1 LSGEYA
7 VLDGAAAIAMAI
19 DRRAVVTIAPRDG
32 DCHAVKAPGFSE
44 SEGLFSG
51 GAGELA
57 WHDGGEDFRLF
68 ESVWV
73 AAGVTAQES
82 LSFTLDTRSFAVAR
96 RAHREFQG
104 GTGSGVDIACS
115 LAGGV
120 VEYRVGDDAGQR
132 LAWPEGLH
140 YAVFWSGVAADTRS
154 KLERL
159 QVQPVAASRA
169 GLGAAADQFAGV
181 FRGGPV
187 IRILEELDRYRD
199 ALRRFD
205 ADCELGVFDAGH
217 ADLANAAAAHGVV
230 YKPCGAG
237 GGDVGIALA
246 AAEGSLASFTEV
258 AGTLGFRRLD
268 MNLDL
273 QGAMLT
279 EEEH

>member
-1 LSGEYA
+1 L
-7 VLDGAAAIAMAI
+7 AAAITP
-19 DRRAVVTIAPRDG
+19 RLPGGHTVNFRVV
-32 DCHAVKAPGFSE
+32 PGAASI
-44 SEGLFSG
+44 S
-51 GAGELA
+51 LA
-57 WHDGGEDFRLF
+57 AWLAASSNI
-68 ESVWV
+68 ESVM
-73 AAGVTAQES
+73 
-82 LSFTLDTRSFAVAR
+82 TRA
-96 RAHREFQG
+96 
-104 GTGSGVDIACS
+104 
-115 LAGGV
+115 
-120 VEYRVGDDAGQR
+120 
-132 LAWPEGLH
+132 

-246 AAEGSLASFTEV
+246 AAEGSAF
-258 AGTLGFRRLD
+258 
-268 MNLDL
+268 
-273 QGAMLT
+273 GAWI
-279 EEEH
+279 